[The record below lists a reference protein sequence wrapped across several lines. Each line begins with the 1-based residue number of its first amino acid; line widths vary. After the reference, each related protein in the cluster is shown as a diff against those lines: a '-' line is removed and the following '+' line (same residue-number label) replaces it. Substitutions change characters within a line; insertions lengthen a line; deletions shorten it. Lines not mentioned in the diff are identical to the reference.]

1 MYPATNN
8 YFARNSKHEKNPRF
22 NWAIDGYFFCAIA
35 LTTQRKK
42 NRHKFNSNTIYYALF
57 MQDDHH
63 QHKHV
68 QFFFI
73 LFFWKL
79 RAQFY
84 IMRIVRLLCNCD
96 LHLIACEFRMC
107 AAFCV
112 LKIYGFSFVKL
123 ILVYCLPE
131 FHRKFLLPN

>member
-22 NWAIDGYFFCAIA
+22 NWAIDGYFFVQLHSQRNARKIVINSIPIQYIMLFLCK
-35 LTTQRKK
+35 TTIISISM
-42 NRHKFNSNTIYYALF
+42 FSF
-57 MQDDHH
+57 S
-63 QHKHV
+63 
-68 QFFFI
+68 

-96 LHLIACEFRMC
+96 LRLIACEFRMC